1 MTFGSASKPALRRI
15 GCRNKASLDG
25 DRRFLLLPQPHPRPL
40 GFAALDKLNASN
52 LLRYHAP
59 GIGRRIDG
67 PKAGTTVLLP
77 RSPPQARHV
86 GDGRGREGENAPLN
100 LCEYAVSTLRPAYPK
115 QPTER
120 RRRGPKP
127 DRWRALE
134 LLASSPD
141 GCSERSCLRVA
152 SAVFF
157 VCRTLI
163 PGSMDQNSC
172 AMWRGI

>member
-1 MTFGSASKPALRRI
+1 M
-15 GCRNKASLDG
+15 
-25 DRRFLLLPQPHPRPL
+25 LLPQPHPRPL

-127 DRWRALE
+127 DRRRALE
-134 LLASSPD
+134 LLSSSPD
-141 GCSERSCLRVA
+141 GCSKTIMLARGFTVESW
-152 SAVFF
+152 S
-157 VCRTLI
+157 T
-163 PGSMDQNSC
+163 PGSRQPMPS
-172 AMWRGI
+172 AWRWVRARSR